1 MLTGLSCIYGRSRNM
16 LRKII
21 NMVKAQLYDRGGKL
35 DYNTWIFSSV
45 DNNNFNY
52 NSKYLFLYVREQL
65 PEIKACYV
73 IDDEKK
79 RRILAKKYGNQYF
92 ISSQTG
98 EGLRMILD
106 SGVWITSAGIP
117 AYTLKNNSER
127 IVVNLWHG
135 IPLKKIALMEEQAG
149 RLQKMYFRK
158 LFSEKYTYILTTSS
172 HLVSVMAKSFA
183 VPSDKVK
190 VWGQPRN
197 DAILQSRSRDAFLQ
211 RIGVDQKKCRKL
223 ILYAPTFRD
232 GKETWMFPFADY
244 DGEKMEKFLEEKGW
258 YMCLRTHL
266 SEHLDVSRFSGAHIR
281 FANEDVAD
289 DIAQWM
295 GCFDLL
301 ITDYSSI
308 YLDYLLLEKPIVF
321 LPYDKEEYLKNRGMN
336 FPYDKVTPGPKPE
349 NQKAFLRNMEMLLE
363 GEDTF
368 REKRRKCNDYFNQ
381 VKEPCCGRICQEIL
395 HTVKCR

>member
-1 MLTGLSCIYGRSRNM
+1 MLN
-16 LRKII
+16 KII
-21 NMVKAQLYDRGGKL
+21 NMVKAQLYDRRKSL
-35 DYNTWIFSSV
+35 DYTTWIFSSV

-52 NSKYLFLYVREQL
+52 NSKYLFLYVMEHL
-65 PEIKACYV
+65 PSIKPCYV
-73 IDDEKK
+73 IDDENK
-79 RRILAKKYGNQYF
+79 RQILAEEYGSQYF
-92 ISSQTG
+92 ISSQSR
-98 EGLRMILD
+98 EGLRTILD
-106 SGVWITSAGIP
+106 SGVWITSAGLP
-117 AYTLKNNSER
+117 AYTLKNNPDR

-135 IPLKKIALMEEQAG
+135 IPLKKIALMEEHAG
-149 RLQKMYFRK
+149 RLQKIYFRK

-183 VPSDKVK
+183 VPSGKVK

-197 DAILQSRSRDAFLQ
+197 DSILQSSSREAFLHK
-211 RIGVDQKKCRKL
+211 IGVQPEQCRKL

-232 GKETWMFPFADY
+232 GKETWLFPFADY
-244 DGEKMEKFLEEKGW
+244 DGRGLDEFLEKKGW

-266 SEHLDVSRFSGAHIR
+266 SENLDASRFSSAHIR

-336 FPYDKVTPGPKPE
+336 FPYDKVTPGPKPQ
-349 NQKAFLRNMEMLLE
+349 NQKDFLGSMEMLLE
-363 GEDTF
+363 GEDSF
-368 REKRRKCNDYFNQ
+368 VKKRKKCNDYFNQ
-381 VKEPCCGRICQEIL
+381 VKEPCCERICDEIL
-395 HTVKCR
+395 GAVEYR